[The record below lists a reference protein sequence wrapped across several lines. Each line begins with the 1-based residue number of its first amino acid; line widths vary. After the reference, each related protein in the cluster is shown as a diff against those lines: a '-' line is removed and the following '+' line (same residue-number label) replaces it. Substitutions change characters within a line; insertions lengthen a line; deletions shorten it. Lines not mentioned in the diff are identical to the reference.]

1 MPRTKDMVC
10 EELEDIKNSNYWDI
24 INPSLTNKI
33 ANKFNLAKEDVET
46 AIEEWLELY
55 KLI

>member
-1 MPRTKDMVC
+1 MSVTTDMVC
-10 EELEDIKNSNYWDI
+10 EELEDIKNSNFWDI
-24 INPSLTNKI
+24 INPSLANKI
-33 ANKFNLAKEDVET
+33 ANKFNLTKEDAET